1 MSVESPKYDDEIPTE
16 NIGFRAQFTRW
27 TSIILPVLVGLFL
40 VMYTYY
46 QFTDAQIEQIK
57 TYFKTADYF
66 YIYCAAIVAVLGN
79 ASRAY
84 RWKYS
89 LAQMGY
95 KSSFANNFMA
105 VSIGY
110 VLNLTV
116 PKSGEISRALLIKKY
131 NSVPFDKGFGT
142 IVAERVIDLFILF
155 LFMIWAISLQFD
167 LVKKFILDQLPIN
180 QIVLLAIIGFI
191 AFGTA
196 FYLYKFSKWSWVQNI
211 RSKVVGL
218 QEGLMSVFYMKD
230 KWAYFFHTVFI
241 WFSYL
246 ATFYLAIF
254 VFPETSHLSIGAVI
268 SSFVVGSIAIAFTNS
283 GFGSYPFLIA
293 KILLFY
299 SVAETTGQAFGWIVW
314 ISQMLVVVV
323 LGVLSFILMPILN
336 KKK

>member
-1 MSVESPKYDDEIPTE
+1 MNTNSQQKNNETDTKTAGLKAHIV
-16 NIGFRAQFTRW
+16 RW
-27 TSIILPVLVGLFL
+27 LSIILPILVGVFL
-40 VMYTYY
+40 IVYTYY
-46 QFTDAQIEQIK
+46 KFTDAQIEQIK

-66 YIYCAAIVAVLGN
+66 YIYCAALVAILGN

-89 LAQMGY
+89 LAHMGY

-105 VSIGY
+105 VNIGY

-116 PKSGEISRALLIKKY
+116 PKSGEISRALLVKKY
-131 NSVPFDKGFGT
+131 NDIPFDKGFGS
-142 IVAERVIDLFILF
+142 IIAERIIDMIVLL
-155 LFMIWAISLQFD
+155 LFMIWAVSLQFN
-167 LVKKFILDQLPIN
+167 LVKHFILNQLPVDQLIL
-180 QIVLLAIIGFI
+180 VSVVGLAASGS
-191 AFGTA
+191 AL
-196 FYLYKFSKWSWVQNI
+196 YLYLYTKWNWVQNI
-211 RSKVVGL
+211 RNKISGL
-218 QEGLMSVFYMKD
+218 KEGFMSIIYMKD
-230 KWAYFFHTVFI
+230 KWAYFFHTFFI

-254 VFPETSHLSIGAVI
+254 VFPETSHLSMGAVA

-299 SVAETTGQAFGWIVW
+299 SIAETTGQAFGWIVW
-314 ISQMLVVVV
+314 ISQMMVVVV

-336 KKK
+336 RKK